1 MGITQT
7 NKETHLNF
15 KTTILEALNHHKFI
29 HNHHQAA
36 QRNIFK
42 MGAVVSCIKS
52 LFQTIGACIMA
63 VANGIAGMLKAIINA
78 IASFFGIIVS
88 CLTCGRGGGHTNQA
102 STPPHHKSVE
112 YYHPSQLDLVRLSG

>member
-29 HNHHQAA
+29 HNHHKAA
-36 QRNIFK
+36 QRNIFE

-63 VANGIAGMLKAIINA
+63 VVNGIAGMLKATQRA
-78 IASFFGIIVS
+78 MSEHSHPTRHQTKPAR
-88 CLTCGRGGGHTNQA
+88 LPTTNQ
-102 STPPHHKSVE
+102 SNTITPPNSIWFV
-112 YYHPSQLDLVRLSG
+112 